1 MSPQVKATLQAFSE
15 HFSDF
20 EDDDD
25 FVGEE
30 NTNMCFEIDVYAEDG
45 GVTGR
50 TMVYS
55 GQDKYGNPMVRDYG
69 EFEILANGEIIT
81 WDGLSEFVTNDISA
95 KGLGIY
101 EGGNS

>member
-25 FVGEE
+25 FVSEDGS
-30 NTNMCFEIDVYAEDG
+30 NMCFEIDVYTDGG

-55 GQDKYGNPMVRDYG
+55 GYDKYENPMVRDEG
-69 EFEILANGEIIT
+69 EFEILANGEIT
-81 WDGLSEFVTNDISA
+81 AFDGLAKNVTNDISA
-95 KGLGIY
+95 NGLKIHE
-101 EGGNS
+101 EGG